1 MTFPSA
7 DKAPSKSILV
17 SGASTFLGSHFLF
30 WQTKRAQRNLIL
42 VADQPSETIK
52 KELSER
58 LVSCAASYRISVAPE
73 ELAERFELASAS
85 LTQSDPINE
94 FWHFPE
100 DQEDI
105 NEVLELA
112 RKHSVGRFIYV
123 SSAYAAGRQSGL
135 IPEQLH
141 DLPREFHNQF
151 EEQQCCAEHAV
162 TNYCRE
168 HNINYSIVRPS
179 IVIGPSQTAV
189 CDGHGFLYSLAKAW
203 SDLGEEQKSLSL
215 NAQPKTPINFI
226 PVDHVISDLDQL
238 IETGFAGGPIYH
250 LTSFHNPTIETLITT
265 CQKVLG
271 TNVTVRYTDSEATN
285 KELQLL
291 NGYLDEKQFERSL
304 PRKDGVTDQELF
316 GYITECA
323 RELRNETADKI
334 FNRQRLISDDG
345 VPLTTFEGH
354 NTEGQPVVLI
364 NALGMA
370 AAFWVTLAQQ
380 LEPHFRVLTWETRW
394 VPDFGTEFD
403 SARCD
408 ISHHVKDLVT
418 LLDSHSISAAH
429 FVAWCNGAQV
439 AMNFAAH
446 FPERTKSLV
455 FLNGAFNLPPS
466 VPRST
471 VDKNMRSM
479 MPRIAAR
486 RKDSEL
492 FFRIMSAGRFLSSAN
507 GQPQKSAP
515 APVLAACS
523 NPSLVHLTSATYKT
537 PELLYRYANIIAQS
551 FKEPDHAWTDSVTAP
566 TLVIG
571 NEYDQIAD
579 PAGSREIARRLPAA
593 ELVILQGDHH
603 TFYEDAAVQNR
614 ISEFMLQHSD
624 RETAPVAAAT
634 SSMTS

>member
-1 MTFPSA
+1 MQNISA
-7 DKAPSKSILV
+7 DKAPSKSILL
-17 SGASTFLGSHFLF
+17 SGAATFLGSHFLF
-30 WQTKRAQRNLIL
+30 WQTRRAQRNLIL
-42 VADQPSETIK
+42 VGDQPSEIIK
-52 KELSER
+52 NELGEK

-73 ELAERFELASAS
+73 ELAERFELVSAS
-85 LTQSDPINE
+85 LTQSDPIDE
-94 FWHFPE
+94 FWHFP
-100 DQEDI
+100 DDREDI

-123 SSAYAAGRQSGL
+123 SSAYAEGRQSGQ

-151 EEQQCCAEHAV
+151 EEQHCRAEHAV

-168 HNINYSIVRPS
+168 HNIDYSIVRPS

-189 CDGHGFLYSLAKAW
+189 CDENGFLYSLTKAW
-203 SDLGEEQKSLSL
+203 SDLGKEQKSISL
-215 NAQPKTPINFI
+215 NTKPETPINFI
-226 PVDHVISDLDQL
+226 PVDHVIADLDQL
-238 IETGFAGGPIYH
+238 IETSFAGGPIYH
-250 LTSFHNPTIETLITT
+250 LTSFHNPTIGTLITT

-271 TNVTVRYTDSEATN
+271 TNVTVRYADSQTISN
-285 KELQLL
+285 ELPVL
-291 NGYLDEKQFERSL
+291 NGFLEEKQFERSL
-304 PRKDGVTDQELF
+304 SRKDGVTEQELF
-316 GYITECA
+316 GYISECA
-323 RELRNETADKI
+323 RELRNETPDKI

-345 VPLTTFEGH
+345 VPLTAFEGH
-354 NTEGQPVVLI
+354 NTEGEPVVLI

-370 AAFWVTLAQQ
+370 AAFWVTLAKQ

-408 ISHHVKDLVT
+408 VSYHVKDLIT
-418 LLDSHSISAAH
+418 LLDSHSIRAAH
-429 FVAWCNGAQV
+429 LVAWCNGALV

-446 FPERTKSLV
+446 FPERTRSLV
-455 FLNGAFNLPPS
+455 FLNGAFNLPAS
-466 VPRST
+466 VPKST
-471 VDKNMRSM
+471 VDKNMRLM
-479 MPRIAAR
+479 MPKIAGR
-486 RKDSEL
+486 RKDSDL
-492 FFRIMSAGRFLSSAN
+492 FFRIMSAGRFMGGAT

-551 FKEPDHAWTDSVTAP
+551 FKEPDHAWTDSVTIP

-579 PAGSREIARRLPAA
+579 PAGSREIARRLPGA

-603 TFYEDAAVQNR
+603 TFYEDVAVQNR
-614 ISEFMLQHSD
+614 ISEFMLQHSV
-624 RETAPVAAAT
+624 RETAPVGESASAAI
-634 SSMTS
+634 